1 MKKQRKRKKSAD
13 KKQVKSYP
21 RLSLTKRFFFYI
33 ALLAFA
39 IVFTQT
45 LQSKA
50 SNLFFWFVLLIP
62 VVMLVYALSA
72 GGAIRAYSTEEYA
85 RAEKLEDVT
94 YDFRIINEF
103 ILPYPFVEAVVLLP
117 QKNCVRCSERI
128 MKVSMFPLSSYT
140 VKNTVKFR
148 FRGNYDI
155 GVECL
160 YVYDPFRL
168 FRVRVDV
175 DSIMDVTVLP
185 RKLLLEDSEVDA
197 VSDSAE
203 KTQRSPYTFDRLE
216 VSDIRDYRPGD
227 GLKSI
232 HWKLSSKSEELV
244 VKDYNTG
251 VSRMTYIFSDLSGR
265 YPDEEPAGDGEL
277 REEKLKSTDTNTSK
291 ADRKTKKTD
300 SAKIG
305 KGRKSPNKASVD
317 ETKDP
322 VKAAVKA
329 GTSGTRAED
338 QNANIKD
345 ISDDA
350 LEEYLE
356 SKEVRAEALGKIATA
371 ERRRHRK
378 SKRAMKAALEN
389 KENKENSENA
399 DNSKKQ
405 ADVTLNSDG
414 FGVSLL
420 EFNNRS
426 TFNAERPD
434 SKLAHVLADER
445 YYEDM
450 NEYCAD
456 GVIELTVAAVLRE
469 LRNGNACCLVWFDD
483 RAVAGAFGY
492 VLESVEDFLS
502 MFDRFVTAPI
512 CPKENSVTE
521 LSAMIQDSQ
530 SIKQIFVTASMDTG
544 TMRDFCEMSN
554 LNDASSYGSSEIMLC
569 CTDERFAFPKE
580 RRLYLEGCRDELSA
594 KGLSLAEY
602 KAENKSM
609 RRI

>member
-21 RLSLTKRFFFYI
+21 RLSLTKRFFLYV

-39 IVFTQT
+39 VVFTQT

-62 VVMLVYALSA
+62 VVMLIYALSA

-85 RAEKLEDVT
+85 RVEKLEDVT

-175 DSIMDVTVLP
+175 DSIMEVTVLP

-265 YPDEEPAGDGEL
+265 YPDEEPAGDSEL
-277 REEKLKSTDTNTSK
+277 REEKLKSVGNNTSK
-291 ADRKTKKTD
+291 TDRKAQKTG
-300 SAKIG
+300 SAKTG
-305 KGRKSPNKASVD
+305 NSRKGLNKTAQDGMGTDVKSISKSGAS
-317 ETKDP
+317 EN
-322 VKAAVKA
+322 
-329 GTSGTRAED
+329 RAED
-338 QNANIKD
+338 QNANIRD

-356 SKEVRAEALGKIATA
+356 NKEVRAEALGKIATA

-389 KENKENSENA
+389 KENDENA

-405 ADVTLNSDG
+405 ADATLNSDG

-420 EFNNRS
+420 EFNSQS

-483 RAVAGAFGY
+483 RAMAGAFGY

-530 SIKQIFVTASMDTG
+530 SIKQIFVTASMDTE

-602 KAENKSM
+602 KSENKSM

>member
-21 RLSLTKRFFFYI
+21 RLSLTKRFFFYV

-39 IVFTQT
+39 VVFTQT

-62 VVMLVYALSA
+62 VVMLIYALSA

-85 RAEKLEDVT
+85 RVEKLEDVT

-175 DSIMDVTVLP
+175 DSIMEVTVLP

-265 YPDEEPAGDGEL
+265 YPDEEPAGDSEL
-277 REEKLKSTDTNTSK
+277 REEKLKSVGNNTSK
-291 ADRKTKKTD
+291 TDRKAQKTG
-300 SAKIG
+300 SAKTG
-305 KGRKSPNKASVD
+305 NSRKGLNKTAQDGMGTDVKSISKSGAS
-317 ETKDP
+317 EN
-322 VKAAVKA
+322 
-329 GTSGTRAED
+329 RAED
-338 QNANIKD
+338 QNANIRD

-356 SKEVRAEALGKIATA
+356 NKEVRAEALGKIATA

-389 KENKENSENA
+389 KENDENA

-405 ADVTLNSDG
+405 ADATLNSDG

-420 EFNNRS
+420 EFNSQS

-483 RAVAGAFGY
+483 RAMAGAFGY

-530 SIKQIFVTASMDTG
+530 SIKQIFVTASMDTE

-602 KAENKSM
+602 KSENKSM

>member
-21 RLSLTKRFFFYI
+21 RLSLTKRFFFYV

-39 IVFTQT
+39 VVFTQT

-62 VVMLVYALSA
+62 VVMLIYALSA

-85 RAEKLEDVT
+85 RVEKLEDVT

-265 YPDEEPAGDGEL
+265 YPDEEPAGDSEL
-277 REEKLKSTDTNTSK
+277 REEKLKSVGNNTSK
-291 ADRKTKKTD
+291 TDRKAQKTG
-300 SAKIG
+300 SAKTG
-305 KGRKSPNKASVD
+305 NSRKGLNKTAQDGMGTDVKSISKSGAS
-317 ETKDP
+317 EN
-322 VKAAVKA
+322 
-329 GTSGTRAED
+329 RAED
-338 QNANIKD
+338 QNANIRD

-356 SKEVRAEALGKIATA
+356 NKEVRAEALGKIATA

-389 KENKENSENA
+389 KENDENA

-405 ADVTLNSDG
+405 ADATLNSDG

-420 EFNNRS
+420 EFNSQS

-483 RAVAGAFGY
+483 RAMAGAFGY

-530 SIKQIFVTASMDTG
+530 SIKQIFVTASMDTE

>member
-1 MKKQRKRKKSAD
+1 MKKQRKRKKNAD

-21 RLSLTKRFFFYI
+21 RLSLTKRFFFYV

-62 VVMLVYALSA
+62 VVMLIYALSA
-72 GGAIRAYSTEEYA
+72 GGAIRAYSTEEYT
-85 RAEKLEDVT
+85 RVEKLEDVT

-117 QKNCVRCSERI
+117 QKNCVRCSERM

-160 YVYDPFRL
+160 YVYDPFRF

-175 DSIMDVTVLP
+175 DSIMEVTVLP
-185 RKLLLEDSEVDA
+185 RKLLLEDSDGDA

-232 HWKLSSKSEELV
+232 HWKLSLKSEELV

-265 YPDEEPAGDGEL
+265 YPDEEPAGDCEL
-277 REEKLKSTDTNTSK
+277 REEKLKSADTNASK
-291 ADRKTKKTD
+291 AGRKAKKTG

-305 KGRKSPNKASVD
+305 NGCKSPNKASGED
-317 ETKDP
+317 MRST
-322 VKAAVKA
+322 VKAAARSVA
-329 GTSGTRAED
+329 LGNRAED
-338 QNANIKD
+338 QNANIRD

-356 SKEVRAEALGKIATA
+356 NKEVRAEALGKIATA

-389 KENKENSENA
+389 KENDENA

-405 ADVTLNSDG
+405 ADATLNSDG

-420 EFNNRS
+420 EFNSQS

-456 GVIELTVAAVLRE
+456 GVIELTVAVVLRE

-483 RAVAGAFGY
+483 RAMAGAFGY

-530 SIKQIFVTASMDTG
+530 SIKQIFVTASMDTE

>member
-21 RLSLTKRFFFYI
+21 RLSLTKRFFFYV

-39 IVFTQT
+39 VVFTQT

-62 VVMLVYALSA
+62 VVMLIYALSA

-85 RAEKLEDVT
+85 RVEKLEDVT

-265 YPDEEPAGDGEL
+265 YPDEEPAGDSEL
-277 REEKLKSTDTNTSK
+277 REEKLKSADANTSK
-291 ADRKTKKTD
+291 ADWKAKKTG
-300 SAKIG
+300 SAKTG
-305 KGRKSPNKASVD
+305 NSRKGLNKSAQDGMGTDVKPISKSGASED
-317 ETKDP
+317 
-322 VKAAVKA
+322 
-329 GTSGTRAED
+329 RAED
-338 QNANIKD
+338 QNANIRD

-356 SKEVRAEALGKIATA
+356 NKEVRAEALGKIATA

-389 KENKENSENA
+389 KENDENA
-399 DNSKKQ
+399 GNSKKQ

-420 EFNNRS
+420 EFNSQS

-456 GVIELTVAAVLRE
+456 GVIELTVAVVLRE

-483 RAVAGAFGY
+483 RAMAGAFGY

-530 SIKQIFVTASMDTG
+530 SIKQIFVTASMDTE